1 MIWKILMIFKRD
13 MKVSVRNFITLYIIV
28 VPVIFAVIIN
38 VFSPGIND
46 TTVEIVLLEG
56 ENSDQVE
63 FFRKFAKVELLDT
76 VENIEN
82 RVKKRDNI
90 VAVLPGRSDEY
101 FILTQGNE
109 PDYVVDYVRNLT
121 AFDHYDI
128 GMEDSQAEIIDYG
141 RDIPPLKKL
150 MVNVAVMFTSI
161 LGGMI
166 IALNIVEE
174 KTENTISAIH
184 VSPVSRMGYIT
195 GKSLIG
201 VFIPVV
207 GTFLMLMITG
217 FRDINYLHALLM
229 ITTSCIISI
238 LIGFIEGINNDDVMN
253 AAGNMKMLFLPLFG
267 SVAAVEL
274 LEDKWQPLFY
284 WIPFY
289 WTYKGNNLVLSNS
302 GSFMDIIKYS
312 GIVLGISIVVFMI
325 LAPKI
330 RKGLE

>member
-13 MKVSVRNFITLYIIV
+13 MKVSVRNFMTLYIIV

-56 ENSDQVE
+56 ENPDQVE
-63 FFRKFAKVELLDT
+63 FFKQFAKVELLDT
-76 VENIEN
+76 VENIEE
-82 RVKKRDNI
+82 RVIKRDSI
-90 VAVLPGRSDEY
+90 VGVLPGKNNEY

-109 PDYVVDYVRNLT
+109 PDYVVDYVKKLT

-128 GMEDSQAEIIDYG
+128 GIEDSQAEIIDYG
-141 RDIPPLKKL
+141 RVIPPLKKL

-174 KTENTISAIH
+174 KTENTISSIH
-184 VSPVSRMGYIT
+184 VSPVSRIGFIA

-201 VFIPVV
+201 VVIPVV
-207 GTFLMLMITG
+207 GAFLMLVITG
-217 FRDINYLHALLM
+217 FRDINYLHAFLM
-229 ITTSCIISI
+229 ITTSCIMSI

-274 LEDKWQPLFY
+274 LADKWQPLFY

-289 WTYKGNNLVLSNS
+289 WTYKGNNLVLSNT
-302 GSFMDIIKYS
+302 GSFIDIIKYS
-312 GIVLGISIVVFMI
+312 GIVVGISIVVFMV

>member
-1 MIWKILMIFKRD
+1 MIRKILMIFKRD

-38 VFSPGIND
+38 IFSPGIND
-46 TTVEIVLLEG
+46 TTVEIVLLKG
-56 ENSDQVE
+56 ENSDQEE
-63 FFRKFAKVELLDT
+63 FFKQFANIELIDT
-76 VENIEN
+76 VENIEK

-90 VAVLPGRSDEY
+90 VGVLPGENDEY

-121 AFDHYDI
+121 AFDHYGI
-128 GMEDSQAEIIDYG
+128 GLEDSMAEIIDYG

-174 KTENTISAIH
+174 KTENTISSIH
-184 VSPVSRMGYIT
+184 VSPVSRMGFIA

-201 VFIPVV
+201 VFIPIV

-217 FRDINYLHALLM
+217 FRNINYFHALLM

-253 AAGNMKMLFLPLFG
+253 AAGNMKTLFLPLFG
-267 SVAAVEL
+267 SVAAIEL
-274 LEDKWQPLFY
+274 LADKWQPLFY

-289 WTYKGNNLVLSNS
+289 WTYKGNNLVLSGG

-312 GIVLGISIVVFMI
+312 GIVLGISIIVFI
-325 LAPKI
+325 VLAPKI